1 MKKLL
6 FVIAFACTGHLLLAQ
21 SSTPEPVLY
30 YQLNGNAKEANYA
43 DYNGKIYGNVTPV
56 ADRFGNPNGA
66 MFFPGTTDSYIKIR
80 SSAVDQS
87 SNISISVWINI
98 SSQNALS
105 SFIDKALPCTNDSWH
120 VGTENN
126 HFSAWVSNSLTCGD
140 VVQLTAPL
148 TVGAW
153 KHIVFVVDAT
163 ANIRKLYINGVLA
176 ASGSYTASIPYS
188 NYPLI
193 LGAAIENDAPAFP
206 FHGAMDNLRI
216 YNRVLTDAQVLDLYN
231 NIETCN
237 HIDDDEDGLVDET
250 CTPVLSIGNRGMFE
264 GNADTALLQFTV
276 TLSNIYED
284 TISVK
289 CRTTDKTATAGVD
302 YIAVQRNIV
311 FAPGEFRKHINVPI
325 IGDILPESPEQF
337 VLHFYKPVHLT
348 LPLMD
353 SALGTIYNDD
363 AFTVAAGNESNATKN
378 GTVQLTPNPAKHFIT
393 VIGIAAKTGIEI
405 TDMRGSIVHK
415 QYISNNTAID
425 ISKLLPG
432 IYMLRYKEGNAYK
445 SVKFV
450 KE

>member
-1 MKKLL
+1 MKKLIS
-6 FVIAFACTGHLLLAQ
+6 FIAFACMGHLLLAQ

-43 DYNGKIYGNVTPV
+43 ESNGKIFGNVTPI
-56 ADRFGNPNGA
+56 ADRFGKPNGA
-66 MFFPGTTDSYIKIR
+66 MYFPGTGDSYIKIR
-80 SSAVDQS
+80 NSSVDQS
-87 SNISISVWINI
+87 ANISIALWVNI
-98 SSQNALS
+98 SSQNAIS
-105 SFIDKALPCTNDSWH
+105 SFIDKALPCINDSWQ

-126 HFSAWVSNSLTCGD
+126 NFSAWVSNSLTCGD
-140 VVQLTAPL
+140 FVQLTAPL
-148 TVGAW
+148 TIGLW
-153 KHIVFVVDAT
+153 KHVVFIVDAT
-163 ANIRKLYINGVLA
+163 ARIRKLYVDGVLA
-176 ASGSYTASIPYS
+176 ASGSYTASIPYN

-193 LGAAIENDAPAFP
+193 LGAAIENDVPAFP
-206 FHGAMDNLRI
+206 FHGALDNLRI

-237 HIDDDEDGLVDET
+237 HIDDDEDGLIDET

-284 TISVK
+284 TVSVK
-289 CRTTDKTATAGVD
+289 CRTADKTATAGVD
-302 YIAVQRNIV
+302 YIAVQRNLV

-325 IGDILPESPEQF
+325 IADVLPESPEQF
-337 VLHFYKPVHLT
+337 VLHFYKPVNLT

-363 AFTVAAGNESNATKN
+363 AFAVAAGSANNMLKN
-378 GTVQLTPNPAKHFIT
+378 SAASVAPNPAKNFIAAT
-393 VIGIAAKTGIEI
+393 GIAPNTGIEI

-415 QYISNNTAID
+415 QTISNNAAID

-432 IYMLRYKEGNAYK
+432 IYMLRYKKENMYK
-445 SVKFV
+445 TVKFV